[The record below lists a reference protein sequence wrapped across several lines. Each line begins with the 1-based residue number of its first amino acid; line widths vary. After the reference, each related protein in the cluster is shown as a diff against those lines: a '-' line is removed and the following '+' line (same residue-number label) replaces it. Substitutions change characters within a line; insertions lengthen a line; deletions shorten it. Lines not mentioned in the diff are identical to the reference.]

1 MIATILCIQL
11 ATTGASVQTA
21 NQTGAVQLFTGPFKN
36 SVELKDSRLDSRGV
50 FFMQMRVDD
59 IEGLRCSTAATHP
72 RIWLPFSDSIVAKV
86 LSSGDVESAKK
97 IAWRALGA
105 QAGSAASCINE
116 RSDIISKFIEAGEM
130 QVAHELIK
138 TSEQVEITAPACE
151 SAGKTMIKT
160 DRERL
165 LRTSKWRNDIG
176 AFQRAHLSIGAALM
190 SKELMSK

>member
-1 MIATILCIQL
+1 
-11 ATTGASVQTA
+11 
-21 NQTGAVQLFTGPFKN
+21 
-36 SVELKDSRLDSRGV
+36 
-50 FFMQMRVDD
+50 
-59 IEGLRCSTAATHP
+59 
-72 RIWLPFSDSIVAKV
+72 
-86 LSSGDVESAKK
+86 
-97 IAWRALGA
+97 
-105 QAGSAASCINE
+105 
-116 RSDIISKFIEAGEM
+116 M

>member
-105 QAGSAASCINE
+105 QAASCINK

-138 TSEQVEITAPACE
+138 TSEQVEITALACE
-151 SAGKTMIKT
+151 SAGRVMIKM
-160 DRERL
+160 DHERL